1 MNSKKRGG
9 YTGGGGTSSQTKRR
23 RQDEDDDAP
32 GTFEQYLANMEDDDM
47 DYEDGPAGLE
57 GQGPEQESTYD
68 RSFKDHNL
76 SEDFYTFI
84 LQIFNYGGINFALNL
99 FIDPVEFIFLLKLI
113 HL

>member
-9 YTGGGGTSSQTKRR
+9 YNGGGGTSSQTKRP
-23 RQDEDDDAP
+23 RQDEDEDAP

-68 RSFKDHNL
+68 RSLKTHL
-76 SEDFYTFI
+76 SKTFS
-84 LQIFNYGGINFALNL
+84 QNF
-99 FIDPVEFIFLLKLI
+99 
-113 HL
+113 